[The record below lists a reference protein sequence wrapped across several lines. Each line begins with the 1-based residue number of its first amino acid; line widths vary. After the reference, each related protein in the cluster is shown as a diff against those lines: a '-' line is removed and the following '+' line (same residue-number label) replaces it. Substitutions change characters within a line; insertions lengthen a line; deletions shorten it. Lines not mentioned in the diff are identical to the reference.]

1 MFRVCLKAGLPDGIH
16 YFKPKILILDFGCL
30 EMENVDVLYSHW
42 EYFKTIWNTLFHF
55 VIGF

>member
-30 EMENVDVLYSHW
+30 EMENVDVLYSHLGIFQDHLV
-42 EYFKTIWNTLFHF
+42 YFMPL
-55 VIGF
+55 